1 MSSEALD
8 AVVRSVFLKVGIA
21 ARKAN
26 LNTLEGLRMAT
37 LLNENNVETVLDVG
51 ANKGQFGSE
60 LVDNDYRGQVVSF
73 EPLPDAHQKLAAA
86 AARAQAKGKSWIVAQ
101 PVAVGAVAKQTQFHI
116 AKNSI
121 SSSLLPM
128 QELHVNAAPDSQFV
142 RDITVNVRP
151 LHDLVAALGID
162 SNRLFLKID
171 TQGTE
176 SDVIEGAMPIMDRIV
191 GIKTELSLVELYSG
205 QNLYHK
211 MDTLLRGMGFVL
223 WDVIPVFRNLT
234 TGRLL
239 QFDGVYFR

>member
-1 MSSEALD
+1 MNSDALD
-8 AVVRSVFLKVGIA
+8 AIARSIFLKVGIA

-26 LNTLEGLRMAT
+26 LNTLDALRMAT
-37 LLNENNVETVLDVG
+37 LLAENKVETVLDVG

-73 EPLPDAHQKLAAA
+73 EPLPDAHEKLVAAA
-86 AARAQAKGKSWIVAQ
+86 NKARAKGKNWIVAP
-101 PVAVGAVAKQTQFHI
+101 PVAVGAVAKETQFHI
-116 AKNSI
+116 AENSI
-121 SSSLLPM
+121 SSSLLQM
-128 QELHVNAAPDSQFV
+128 QDLHLDAAPNSRFV

-151 LHDLVAALGID
+151 LHELVDALGIH

-176 SDVIEGAMPIMDRIV
+176 PDVIEGAMPIMDRIV
-191 GIKTELSLVELYSG
+191 GIKTELSLVELYGG

-211 MDTLLRGMGFVL
+211 IDALIRDLGFTL
-223 WDVIPVFRNLT
+223 WDVVPVFRNLT

-239 QFDGVYFR
+239 QFDGIYFR